1 MFQLSELQHDALLEI
16 FNLGV
21 GQAAAAMS
29 RIVKEEVT

>member
-1 MFQLSELQHDALLEI
+1 MFTLTELEHDALVEL

-29 RIVKEEVT
+29 QLTENVGP